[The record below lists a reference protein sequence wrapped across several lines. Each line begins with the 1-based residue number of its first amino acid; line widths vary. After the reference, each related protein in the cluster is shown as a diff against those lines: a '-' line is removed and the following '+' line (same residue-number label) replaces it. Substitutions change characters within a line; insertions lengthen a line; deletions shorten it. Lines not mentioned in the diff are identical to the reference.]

1 MEFVEGVMLRERLSS
16 PLSGLGLSMTY
27 DIIKMHEGTLAV
39 DTKVGEFTE
48 FSINLAISP
57 LQGV

>member
-1 MEFVEGVMLRERLSS
+1 MLRERLSS

-48 FSINLAISP
+48 FSINLPISP